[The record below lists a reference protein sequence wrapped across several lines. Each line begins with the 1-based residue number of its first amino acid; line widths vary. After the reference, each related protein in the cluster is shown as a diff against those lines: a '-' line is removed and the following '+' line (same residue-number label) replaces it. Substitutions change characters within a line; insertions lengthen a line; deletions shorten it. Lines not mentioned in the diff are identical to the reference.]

1 MTSSNDDVIKAI
13 LQYQERLERYKTSKS
28 EDKIQYVLGKLSKL
42 PIRTSHLE
50 TTGVGRTVNA
60 LKKFGGEVGEIAK
73 DLVISWKE
81 MVLEE
86 EKAAQET
93 SMETEEDADS
103 NYSSENENKDCGKDV
118 SKEAVS
124 STSDGNESEGYDSKR
139 EVPSRSD
146 TEKKSIHEK
155 YRKND
160 SRDSSSESS
169 ESEEEKNSK
178 YDKHSSS
185 KRRHSSE
192 SSSDRHNT
200 KKSSKNKET
209 RKRRD
214 SSDSDSDDRHSSK
227 KSSKDTKKRKHSSES
242 SSDDRHSSKK
252 SRRDPSPK
260 ISHKHKSSKDEHK
273 SSKDEKER
281 NDKKDKHS
289 SSKHRE
295 NSEKNKSSSEKHKD
309 SSEKSESKHKS
320 KKDSEEEKKHKS
332 KKEHEDN
339 HSSNKS
345 EKHKKP
351 EERENSHLNAKY
363 DKSKKHEEKSDKH
376 SQSSHSSKHRDK
388 ESPHSSSDKKNS
400 KEKDKREKEK
410 EKYESKKERKEEKKP
425 KEIIAEQKKS
435 EHSKSK
441 ESSSS
446 SKHDSTEKK
455 NKTKKDKEVVK
466 KVPQQKIIHGID
478 SESGASFA
486 EALGM
491 CGPYVSS
498 PKKKPIVEKKRESNS
513 VDKYV
518 DSDEYEPI
526 SKPKAMAKYDDGAT
540 TSSSSSKVVVPSLL
554 KEPEPL
560 NISLSS
566 LLPEISPNYKPLGVS
581 FDNQPKRIISD
592 DEALSRV
599 MMNKNQRTK
608 VYSGNKTIGKV
619 ESLFQL
625 CVRIL
630 QDNIDA
636 LEYTG
641 GVPYIILKPIME
653 RATPDQLFNLEH
665 HNPYL
670 IEDTDGLWKL
680 HCQKDFRTKR
690 REEMESWRDMYM
702 RCLDEREAKLN
713 AVTATI
719 KQSQDKSIPVRTT
732 KLAYV
737 ETEYV
742 KPPRNVARKQAKNGT
757 VNTDRKVLPSQ
768 KVTALAKSGE
778 AEKIAV
784 PDPGKRASDR
794 SGSSGSVSAAAMKPK
809 KAPLMAKTIS
819 YLKNRFKR

>member
-28 EDKIQYVLGKLSKL
+28 EDKIQYVLGKLGKL

-103 NYSSENENKDCGKDV
+103 NYSSENENKDCKKDI
-118 SKEAVS
+118 SKETVS
-124 STSDGNESEGYDSKR
+124 GTSDGNESEGYDSKR
-139 EVPSRSD
+139 EVPNRSD
-146 TEKKSIHEK
+146 TEKKSNNEK
-155 YRKND
+155 PRNNG

-169 ESEEEKNSK
+169 EEEEKHSK

-185 KRRHSSE
+185 KRRYSSE
-192 SSSDRHNT
+192 SSSDRHST
-200 KKSSKNKET
+200 KKSNSNKET
-209 RKRRD
+209 RKKRD
-214 SSDSDSDDRHSSK
+214 SSESDSGDRHRSK
-227 KSSKDTKKRKHSSES
+227 KSSKDTKKRRHSSES

-252 SRRDPSPK
+252 SRRDTSPK
-260 ISHKHKSSKDEHK
+260 SSHKHKSSKDEHK

-281 NDKKDKHS
+281 SDKKDKHS

-295 NSEKNKSSSEKHKD
+295 SSEKHKSSSEKHKD
-309 SSEKSESKHKS
+309 SSEKSESK
-320 KKDSEEEKKHKS
+320 KDSEEEKKHRS
-332 KKEHEDN
+332 KKEHEDT

-351 EERENSHLNAKY
+351 EERENSHSNAKY
-363 DKSKKHEEKSDKH
+363 EKSKKHEEKSDKH

-388 ESPHSSSDKKNS
+388 ESPHSSSDKKHS

-410 EKYESKKERKEEKKP
+410 SESKKERKEEKKP

-435 EHSKSK
+435 EHKSK

-446 SKHDSTEKK
+446 SKHDSSEKK
-455 NKTKKDKEVVK
+455 NKIKKEKEVVK
-466 KVPQQKIIHGID
+466 KVQQQKIIHGID

-498 PKKKPIVEKKRESNS
+498 PKKKPIVEKKKESSS

-518 DSDEYEPI
+518 DSDEYEPVPV
-526 SKPKAMAKYDDGAT
+526 SKPKTMTKYDDGA
-540 TSSSSSKVVVPSLL
+540 SSSSSKVVVPSLM

-560 NISLSS
+560 TISLSS
-566 LLPEISPNYKPLGVS
+566 LLPEISPNYKPLCVP

-619 ESLFQL
+619 ESLFQI

-641 GVPYIILKPIME
+641 GVPYLILKPIME

-719 KQSQDKSIPVRTT
+719 KQSQTVAIPVRTT

-737 ETEYV
+737 ESEYV
-742 KPPRNVARKQAKNGT
+742 KPPRNVARKQRRKRKFKLGCCIWKNERR
-757 VNTDRKVLPSQ
+757 V
-768 KVTALAKSGE
+768 
-778 AEKIAV
+778 
-784 PDPGKRASDR
+784 
-794 SGSSGSVSAAAMKPK
+794 
-809 KAPLMAKTIS
+809 
-819 YLKNRFKR
+819 

>member
-28 EDKIQYVLGKLSKL
+28 EDKIQYVLGKLGKL

-103 NYSSENENKDCGKDV
+103 NYSSENENKDCKKDI
-118 SKEAVS
+118 SKETVS
-124 STSDGNESEGYDSKR
+124 GTSDGNESEGYDSKR
-139 EVPSRSD
+139 EVPNRSD
-146 TEKKSIHEK
+146 TEKKSNNEK
-155 YRKND
+155 PRNNG

-169 ESEEEKNSK
+169 EEEEKHSK

-185 KRRHSSE
+185 KRRYSSE
-192 SSSDRHNT
+192 SSSDRHST
-200 KKSSKNKET
+200 KKSNSNKET
-209 RKRRD
+209 RKKRD
-214 SSDSDSDDRHSSK
+214 SSESDSGDRHRSK
-227 KSSKDTKKRKHSSES
+227 KSSKDTKKRRHSSES

-252 SRRDPSPK
+252 SRRDTSPK
-260 ISHKHKSSKDEHK
+260 SSHKHKSSKDEHK

-281 NDKKDKHS
+281 SDKKDKHS

-295 NSEKNKSSSEKHKD
+295 SSEKHKSSSEKHKD

-320 KKDSEEEKKHKS
+320 KKDSEEEKKHRS
-332 KKEHEDN
+332 KKEHEDT

-351 EERENSHLNAKY
+351 EERENSHSNAKY
-363 DKSKKHEEKSDKH
+363 EKSKKHEEKSDKH

-388 ESPHSSSDKKNS
+388 ESPHSSSDKKHS

-410 EKYESKKERKEEKKP
+410 SESKKERKDEKKP

-435 EHSKSK
+435 EHKSK

-446 SKHDSTEKK
+446 SKHDSSEKK
-455 NKTKKDKEVVK
+455 NKIKKEKEVVK
-466 KVPQQKIIHGID
+466 KVQQQKIIHGID

-498 PKKKPIVEKKRESNS
+498 PKKKPIVEKKKESSS

-518 DSDEYEPI
+518 DSDEYEPVPV
-526 SKPKAMAKYDDGAT
+526 SKPKTMTKYDDGA
-540 TSSSSSKVVVPSLL
+540 SSSSSKVVVPSLM

-560 NISLSS
+560 TISLSS
-566 LLPEISPNYKPLGVS
+566 LLPEISPNYKPLCVP

-619 ESLFQL
+619 ESLFQI

-641 GVPYIILKPIME
+641 GVPYLILKPIME

-719 KQSQDKSIPVRTT
+719 KQSQTVAIPVRTT

-737 ETEYV
+737 ESEYV

-757 VNTDRKVLPSQ
+757 VSTDRKVLPSQ

-784 PDPGKRASDR
+784 PDPGKRAADR

-809 KAPLMAKTIS
+809 KAPLMAKTLS
-819 YLKNRFKR
+819 FLKNRFKR